1 MTGEILRCL
10 ARVTATGLVAALILA
25 VDPGAAF
32 ANDPSIPSEEQKQT
46 DQDRCKSL
54 ANVNVSIL
62 SLTPLAWRKTLVVLL
77 EGLGGRLTSPGIV
90 SLQNELA
97 VIPNTIVP
105 APIAQHDWR
114 YAANLIQQQEPGTK
128 IILVGYSL
136 GANNSTYVAK
146 SVNHVDELIAIQAS
160 VWGRAVAIGENVD
173 KAIEIYNP
181 KFWRTVGLGAKRLR
195 GVHFRYVT
203 NSDSHLFAEKDPEV
217 HRFVFNEVKAIADPT
232 TPEKPV
238 TRIKR
243 VSC

>member
-10 ARVTATGLVAALILA
+10 VLATAAGLVAALILA
-25 VDPGAAF
+25 VDPGPAF
-32 ANDPSIPSEEQKQT
+32 TNDPSIPSEEKKQT
-46 DQDRCKSL
+46 DQDRCKSPENIN
-54 ANVNVSIL
+54 ASIL

-77 EGLGGRLTSPGIV
+77 EGLGGRPTSPGIV